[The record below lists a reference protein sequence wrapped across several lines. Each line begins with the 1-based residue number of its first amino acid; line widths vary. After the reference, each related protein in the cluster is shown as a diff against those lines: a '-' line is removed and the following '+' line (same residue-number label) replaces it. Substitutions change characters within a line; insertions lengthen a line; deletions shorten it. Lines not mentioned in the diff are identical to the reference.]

1 MIRISIVEDNRI
13 TREGFIKMLRHAP
26 GIVCLGVYESAEKA
40 EEAIPRLLP
49 DVVVMDIN
57 LPGRSGIECVA
68 KLKKLHPRLE
78 FLMLTTYDDSDTIF
92 ESLRAGASGYLLKC
106 AAPAEILQAIRDV
119 SRGGSPMSMA
129 IARKVVSHFQEISK
143 PSSEIESLTKREHE
157 ILELLSKG
165 LAYKQMADRLA
176 ISPRT
181 VQNHLNTIYK
191 KLHVQSRA
199 QATIKFTGNQ
209 ES

>member
-1 MIRISIVEDNRI
+1 MIRISIVEDNRA
-13 TREGFIKMLRHAP
+13 TREGFVKLLRHAP

-40 EEAIPRLLP
+40 EQAIPNLLP

-68 KLKKLHPRLE
+68 RLKKRYPLLE
-78 FLMLTTYDDSDTIF
+78 CLMLTTYDDSETIF
-92 ESLRAGASGYLLKC
+92 EALRAGASGYLLKY
-106 AAPAEILQAIRDV
+106 ATPAEVLQAIEDV
-119 SRGGSPMSMA
+119 SRGGSPMSME
-129 IARKVVSHFQEISK
+129 IARKVVSHFQQTAK
-143 PSSEIESLTKREHE
+143 PASGIEELTKREHE

-165 LAYKQMADRLA
+165 LAYKQMADQLS

-199 QATIKFTGNQ
+199 QATIKFTGKQ
-209 ES
+209 

>member
-1 MIRISIVEDNRI
+1 MIRISIVEDNRV
-13 TREGFIKMLRHAP
+13 TREGFVKLLRHAP

-40 EEAIPRLLP
+40 EEAIPKLLP

-68 KLKKLHPRLE
+68 KLKKQFPQLE
-78 FLMLTTYDDSDTIF
+78 FLMLTTYDDSETIF
-92 ESLRAGASGYLLKC
+92 DSLRAGASGYLLKY
-106 AAPAEILQAIRDV
+106 ATPAEVVHAIEEV
-119 SRGGSPMSMA
+119 SRGGSPMSME
-129 IARKVVSHFQEISK
+129 IARKVVSHFQALSK
-143 PSSEIESLTKREHE
+143 PAKGIENLTKRETE

-165 LAYKQMADRLA
+165 LAYKQMADNLK

-199 QATIKFTGNQ
+199 QATIKFTGKQ
-209 ES
+209 